1 MSMFHE
7 LMMRKKE
14 QIMYA
19 TIKGSLTEN
28 DGVFSG
34 FSDNNYLEMQQAIP
48 NLDVNS
54 FLEIEL
60 KVTMPETI
68 TRQQIVG
75 TNNANYTNNSTYDIG
90 FQVYDD
96 NRLWAHIYN
105 STSETRNAI
114 YLTAPSAL
122 NGKVCYIKYT
132 IANSR
137 MTISLSF
144 DKITWVSNYYDLP
157 TTFSYTKASR
167 SVLGWGNGSSAFA
180 GSIDLSNSYI
190 KLGSTKYNLQAVVGY
205 TIVGSPT
212 ITDGVV
218 SGFSNSDYLKLP
230 SFDFANSNSWKI
242 KFAFELDNNI
252 SDWGSIFDNSYIK
265 SGLAFYLDNNQK
277 VYFYGG
283 DGTNDT
289 FIKRSNIINAN
300 QKYYVQV
307 EFTGNSYIL
316 SLSTDN
322 INWTIV
328 NTTESN
334 IRLSNTI
341 YDSSYIGYSFRY
353 NGRALI
359 GKIYIKECLIYKDK
373 KLWFNGY
380 ER

>member
-218 SGFSNSDYLKLP
+218 SGFSSSDYLQLP
-230 SFDFANSNSWKI
+230 NFPT
-242 KFAFELDNNI
+242 LDNNSKVEI
-252 SDWGSIFDNSYIK
+252 YIESKFYDNSVNYAVLSAYNGDTYDIK
-265 SGLAFYLDNNQK
+265 IMLDAGK
-277 VYFYGG
+277 RLYGYVY
-283 DGTNDT
+283 N
-289 FIKRSNIINAN
+289 NAN
-300 QKYYVQV
+300 STRYFARLWCSELTPTSLLYTKYTIQNNLLKLARKIDLLNWFETEVSLT
-307 EFTGNSYIL
+307 ENFSYTKSTPLCIGR
-316 SLSTDN
+316 SL
-322 INWTIV
+322 
-328 NTTESN
+328 
-334 IRLSNTI
+334 
-341 YDSSYIGYSFRY
+341 
-353 NGRALI
+353 NGE
-359 GKIYIKECLIYKDK
+359 IYIKNTYIKINN
-373 KLWFNGY
+373 KLWFNGQQA
-380 ER
+380 